1 MSVDMQN
8 AIIGVLLVFIVP
20 MLATIP
26 VVAILCR
33 YRIAR
38 KKRVSYGTMFA
49 GASII
54 PLLLAIVVTCFE
66 PDVWWSHEHKSSPED
81 FLVML
86 IFIATMCVLPALAV
100 SVYYQRKN
108 KRNEAPVS

>member
-1 MSVDMQN
+1 MSVNIQN
-8 AIIGVLLVFIVP
+8 AIMGVLLVFIVP

-26 VVAILCR
+26 ATALLCR

-66 PDVWWSHEHKSSPED
+66 PDIWWSHEHKGSPED
-81 FLVML
+81 FMVML
-86 IFIATMCVLPALAV
+86 VFIATMCVLPALGV
-100 SVYYQRKN
+100 LVYYQRKS
-108 KRNEAPVS
+108 KKHETPLA